1 MALGEKKSV
10 VMEEQMGVPGGVATL
25 DEGGKL
31 TQSQIPSMDFA
42 EAGTKNTLDDG
53 DAVAITDSTEDNATK
68 RVLWSTVKSLLGN
81 LFVPLTRTVNG
92 KALSSDITLSASDV
106 GARAN
111 TWTPTAGQVG
121 AVPTTRKV
129 NNKALSA
136 DVTLDAE
143 DVGAADRNYMR
154 SAVVGIGATSY
165 TGWFR
170 VGRIHIN
177 SAYKTSRTLLS
188 VKGSTSKGSGIL
200 DIVIRTESSAGVLN
214 TSASKLVWHTLT
226 DSYMKNRFAIIVD
239 GNYADLYVNEGGT
252 YWYYNISILDYY
264 ESTNDFTDPSYANLF
279 KLERNYDLSGEYRE
293 SITPLLTSSIGF
305 TPEIMGAAA
314 ASGWVNGR
322 LFVGG
327 SSGGIVQ
334 LGCPSSAGSV
344 LRSGTSGG
352 PYWTSI
358 ADLIAAMGAVRI
370 KCGIYTGNGAYDSE
384 SSYTSVPQTINLG
397 LKPKAVLVMSETGGM
412 DSGSGRYYGGMAWDG
427 SDLVVFLDTNYGDI
441 NAKVITLTNSGFT
454 VYVQRVQMSS
464 SSYRYIATNED
475 GRKYRYIVFY

>member
-129 NNKALSA
+129 NNKALSS

-143 DVGAADRNYMR
+143 DVGAAERNYMR

-170 VGRIHIN
+170 VGRIRID
-177 SAYKTSRTLLS
+177 SAYKTSRTLLL
-188 VKGSTSKGSGIL
+188 VKGSASKGSGIL
-200 DIVIRTESSAGVLN
+200 DIVVRTESSAGVLN
-214 TSASKLVWHTLT
+214 TATSKLVWHTLT
-226 DSYMKNRFAIIVD
+226 DSYMKNRFAIIVE
-239 GNYADLYVNEGGT
+239 GNYADLYLNEDGK
-252 YWYYNISILDYY
+252 YWYYNISVLDYM
-264 ESTNDFTDPSYANLF
+264 ESTTDFTDPSYANIF
-279 KLERNYDLSGEYRE
+279 KLERNYDLSGEYRK

-305 TPEIMGAAA
+305 TPEIMGAVA

-322 LFVGG
+322 LLVGG
-327 SSGGIVQ
+327 STGGVTQ
-334 LGCPSSAGSV
+334 LGHPSSAGSV

-370 KCGIYTGNGAYDSE
+370 KCGTYTGNGEYDSE

-412 DSGSGRYYGGMAWDG
+412 DSGSGRYYGGLVWDG

-454 VYVQRVQMSS
+454 VYAQRVQMSS

-475 GRKYRYIVFY
+475 GLKYRYIVFY

>member
-129 NNKALSA
+129 NNKALSS
-136 DVTLDAE
+136 DVTLDAA
-143 DVGAADRNYMR
+143 DVGAAERNYMR
-154 SAVVGIGATSY
+154 SVVVGIGAKSY

-170 VGRIHIN
+170 VGRIRIN

-188 VKGSTSKGSGIL
+188 VKGSASKGSGIL
-200 DIVIRTESSAGVLN
+200 EIVVRTESSAGVLN
-214 TSASKLVWHTLT
+214 AANSKLVWHTLT
-226 DSYMKNRFAIIVD
+226 GSYLKNRFAIIVD
-239 GNYADLYVNEGGT
+239 GNYADLYLNEGGK
-252 YWYYNISILDYY
+252 YWCYNISVLDYM
-264 ESTNDFTDPSYANLF
+264 ESNTDFTDPSYANIF

-327 SSGGIVQ
+327 STGVVTQ
-334 LGCPSSAGSV
+334 LGFPSSSGSV
-344 LRSGTSGG
+344 LRQGTSGG

-370 KCGIYTGNGAYDSE
+370 KCGTYTGNGEYDSE

-412 DSGSGRYYGGMAWDG
+412 DSGSGWYYGGLVWDG

-464 SSYRYIATNED
+464 SSYLYIATNED